1 MRARATQLPDI
12 PLCISASLRLCVTP
26 PKRAKLCQH
35 VLNDSAKSLIFES
48 LIPRQSLG
56 LEIGGGCSAAAG
68 AAGVGVVSRAESILG
83 GSDHG

>member
-1 MRARATQLPDI
+1 MRLDNPTTR
-12 PLCISASLRLCVTP
+12 TP
-26 PKRAKLCQH
+26 ADTCQH

>member
-1 MRARATQLPDI
+1 MRTDNPTTLTRANT
-12 PLCISASLRLCVTP
+12 R
-26 PKRAKLCQH
+26 QH